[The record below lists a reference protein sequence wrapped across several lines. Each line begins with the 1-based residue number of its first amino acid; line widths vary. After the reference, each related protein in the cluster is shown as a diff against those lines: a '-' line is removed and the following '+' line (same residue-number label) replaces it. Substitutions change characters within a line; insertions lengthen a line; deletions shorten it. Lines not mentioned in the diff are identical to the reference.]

1 MPRYFLEIA
10 FDGTPYCGWQNQPN
24 DPSVQAELERALRLV
39 LHVEKVTVVGCGRTD
54 SGVHASQY
62 FLHFDA
68 PGTGLV
74 TERLVGNLN
83 GILPTSI
90 AVRRVIA
97 VPADA
102 HARFSA
108 IERGYVYLLHRHKDP
123 FLHERSHLLRP
134 TLDVEAMNAACAC
147 LIGKLDFSSFQRTG
161 STTNTPFCDVRLALW
176 QHTTAGYAFRIR
188 ADRFLRNMVR
198 AIVGTCL
205 PIGRGLRPPEHM
217 AAVLEAR
224 SRSVAG
230 RSAPARGLYLE
241 HVVYPFV
248 PLAGP

>member
-10 FDGTPYCGWQNQPN
+10 FDGTPFCGWQNQPH
-24 DPSVQAELERALRLV
+24 DPSVQAELERALRLA
-39 LHVEKVTVVGCGRTD
+39 LHLERVIVVGCGRTD

-68 PGTGLV
+68 PVTSLV

-83 GILPTSI
+83 GILPSSI
-90 AVRRVIA
+90 AVRRVVA

-108 IERGYVYLLHRHKDP
+108 TERGYVYLLHRHKDP

-134 TLDVEAMNAACAC
+134 ALDVEAMNAACTY
-147 LIGKLDFSSFQRTG
+147 LIGRRDFSSFQRTG
-161 STTNTPFCDVRLALW
+161 SDSTTALCDVRLAVW
-176 QHTTAGYAFRIR
+176 QHTAAGYAFRIR

-224 SRSVAG
+224 TRSAAG

-241 HVVYPFV
+241 HVMYPFV
-248 PLAGP
+248 PLVGP